1 MPSAAAEP
9 AAGTAVGTVY
19 MPATMKD
26 YYEGA
31 IVGAISGR
39 VTVKGKSVQAIPLD
53 LRRYDGSKETIIAST
68 QTSTNGYYQFENIA
82 SLDPGEELYVTYGS
96 NKSNSSHVYFW
107 YGPIIDEYRQGDS
120 TSGGSFDIAD
130 VPLLSPASGAKLN
143 LPITFSWQK
152 RGIPGDTY
160 RLIILDLEEDIF
172 WRSFDLGDVDS
183 YTLNAPAPDMNYNK
197 QYAWY
202 VEVYSEPDS
211 FGESFQVN
219 DIILLPALAQ
229 QGVVAPENSA
239 FMSGTGRGGR

>member
-1 MPSAAAEP
+1 
-9 AAGTAVGTVY
+9 
-19 MPATMKD
+19 
-26 YYEGA
+26 
-31 IVGAISGR
+31 
-39 VTVKGKSVQAIPLD
+39 
-53 LRRYDGSKETIIAST
+53 
-68 QTSTNGYYQFENIA
+68 
-82 SLDPGEELYVTYGS
+82 
-96 NKSNSSHVYFW
+96 
-107 YGPIIDEYRQGDS
+107 
-120 TSGGSFDIAD
+120 
-130 VPLLSPASGAKLN
+130 